1 MPRSSVADPLP
12 VVTPLECPQPEAT
25 IDSLRRCFLEACLV
39 PTTHKTIHD
48 FSHTL
53 IAGIFRFVGSD
64 IQEHRA
70 CLNACVNACKTTGVF
85 RADSWNSWGGFAAL
99 LTRMEKVERLTRHTG
114 MLHCIS
120 AQTLVVAIAV
130 QQVILH
136 DKIRENDKITR
147 FFKDFDCY
155 KKAATAIYYYEMN
168 YRQEILTLD
177 QVWNITPF
185 AIQVPPNQTIDQL
198 KAKTV
203 SQKIPTP
210 RLQGSSEVITLDDE
224 QIPVKRESSVASQAL
239 VIREQRREE
248 AMPVPAQVQVPMQ
261 MPMAMAMPMTM
272 TVPAQM
278 TVPTPMPVPT
288 PTSIPTLMPS
298 MVRET
303 LKEVCRGDMMTKLQ
317 PLLDRLKSEN
327 WNGIIQRDIMG
338 VLTEKN
344 VRVLPSL
351 AKNTLYLWA
360 DRSQNAELKSWL
372 AQAQDDVDV
381 FQWTERYVEPVPS
394 AWTNP
399 QSAHVL
405 FHDLDAMIM
414 GIPQL
419 TIRGPIQ
426 AKMNMLRGI
435 FDQQEK
441 IHKDEMLHR
450 VDNLQSDIAK
460 LHVQMAESKQAEGQ
474 ATSKSAEQGDDTEES
489 DEDVVVIEEDEDADE
504 GSKKKKNKKR
514 KMEEK
519 VPKKAKKRKVEEKAS
534 KKATKKGEKNKKK
547 VATTATKKEK
557 LREKRQKRKKPRLH
571 QETELD

>member
-1 MPRSSVADPLP
+1 MADPLP
-12 VVTPLECPQPEAT
+12 VITPLECPQPEAT

-64 IQEHRA
+64 IQEYRQ
-70 CLNACVNACKTTGVF
+70 CFNVCVTACKTTGVF

-248 AMPVPAQVQVPMQ
+248 AMPVPAQVQVPMH
-261 MPMAMAMPMTM
+261 MPMAMPMTM

-298 MVRET
+298 MRRET
-303 LKEVCRGDMMTKLQ
+303 LKEVFRGDMMTKLQ

-399 QSAHVL
+399 QSAHAL
-405 FHDLDAMIM
+405 FHDLDSMIM

-419 TIRGPIQ
+419 TIRAPIQ

-450 VDNLQSDIAK
+450 VDNLQLDIAK

-474 ATSKSAEQGDDTEES
+474 VTSKSAKQGNDAEES
-489 DEDVVVIEEDEDADE
+489 DEDIVVIEEDEDTDDSME
-504 GSKKKKNKKR
+504 EENKKKKNKKR

-519 VPKKAKKRKVEEKAS
+519 VPKTAKKRKVEEKAPKKTKKKGAKS
-534 KKATKKGEKNKKK
+534 VKKKKKA
-547 VATTATKKEK
+547 ATTATKKKSGESI
-557 LREKRQKRKKPRLH
+557 KKKK
-571 QETELD
+571 

>member
-12 VVTPLECPQPEAT
+12 VITPLECPQPETT

-39 PTTHKTIHD
+39 PTTHKAIHD

-64 IQEHRA
+64 IQEYRQ

-120 AQTLVVAIAV
+120 APTLVVAIAV
-130 QQVILH
+130 QQ
-136 DKIRENDKITR
+136 
-147 FFKDFDCY
+147 DFDCY
-155 KKAATAIYYYEMN
+155 KKAATAIYYYDMN

-177 QVWNITPF
+177 QVWKITPF
-185 AIQVPPNQTIDQL
+185 AIQDPPNQTIDQL
-198 KAKTV
+198 KARTV

-248 AMPVPAQVQVPMQ
+248 AIPVPAQVQVPMQ
-261 MPMAMAMPMTM
+261 MPMAMPMTM

-278 TVPTPMPVPT
+278 TVPTPMPIPT

-303 LKEVCRGDMMTKLQ
+303 LKEVFRGDMMTKLQ

-360 DRSQNAELKSWL
+360 DRSQNAMLKSWL

-381 FQWTERYVEPVPS
+381 LQWTERYVEPVPS

-399 QSAHVL
+399 QSAHAL
-405 FHDLDAMIM
+405 FHELDAMIM

-450 VDNLQSDIAK
+450 VDNLQLDIAK
-460 LHVQMAESKQAEGQ
+460 LHDQMAESKQAEGQ
-474 ATSKSAEQGDDTEES
+474 ATSKSAGQGNDAEES
-489 DEDVVVIEEDEDADE
+489 DEDVVVIETDEDADE
-504 GSKKKKNKKR
+504 NMEDGGKKKKNKKKR
-514 KMEEK
+514 KVEEEV
-519 VPKKAKKRKVEEKAS
+519 VPKKAKKRKVEEKAP
-534 KKATKKGEKNKKK
+534 KKAAKKGGKNMKKKKKK
-547 VATTATKKEK
+547 VTTTETKK
-557 LREKRQKRKKPRLH
+557 KKTKSG
-571 QETELD
+571 EDIKKKKK